1 MTREEHL
8 AEADRLLDSISRDR
22 TKNLVELGSYFSD
35 SGSAKSKA
43 EDREKLEWVNL
54 GMNRDIELVK
64 AHVAL
69 AQELRHS
76 EE

>member
-1 MTREEHL
+1 MSVR
-8 AEADRLLDSISRDR
+8 RLLGVFGRVNGTR
-22 TKNLVELGSYFSD
+22 
-35 SGSAKSKA
+35 SAKSKA